1 MNNRICKRL
10 RKEALKTA
18 KEKFGKT
25 SSIKKSIGG
34 TVYWEKNSPVKIYK
48 ELKKDYY
55 LKKELLPNVKRN

>member
-25 SSIKKSIGG
+25 SSIKTSVGG
-34 TVYWEKNSPVKIYK
+34 TVY
-48 ELKKDYY
+48 
-55 LKKELLPNVKRN
+55 